1 MVSGELKDVK
11 LFVFM
16 DKFVFES
23 VLSKGTSKI
32 SLQFDIIIR
41 LNYVHIR
48 GLLILHVVHISG
60 ISNK

>member
-1 MVSGELKDVK
+1 MVSGELKDVG

-16 DKFVFES
+16 DKLVFKS

-32 SLQFDIIIR
+32 SLLFELFLR

-48 GLLILHVVHISG
+48 G
-60 ISNK
+60 